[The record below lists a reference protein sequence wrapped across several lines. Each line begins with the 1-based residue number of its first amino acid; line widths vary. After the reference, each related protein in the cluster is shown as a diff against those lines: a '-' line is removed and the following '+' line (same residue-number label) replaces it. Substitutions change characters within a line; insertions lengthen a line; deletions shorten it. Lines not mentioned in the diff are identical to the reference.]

1 MFEKISVKGKD
12 QHPIYQWLCNKELN
26 DQKTVSVKWN
36 FQKFLIDE
44 EGNWVDYL
52 LPTTSPKSDKVIK
65 WLQN

>member
-1 MFEKISVKGKD
+1 MIRKQF
-12 QHPIYQWLCNKELN
+12 LL
-26 DQKTVSVKWN
+26 KWN

-52 LPTTSPKSDKVIK
+52 LPTTSPKSDKIIK